1 MVGSPFFKSVSA
13 RIRLAR
19 RAASLTQVELAKQL
33 GIGRSAVAQWE
44 RADGSRPS
52 ATHLAA
58 LAQKLNCSF
67 EWIATGRG
75 ARVLNPCIVEESEGA
90 ALLRHFAHDDDEE
103 RVLTVFRGLDGP
115 DREMV
120 LNLADSLC
128 AKAVMQRKSGR

>member
-1 MVGSPFFKSVSA
+1 MVGSPFLHSVSA

-19 RAASLTQVELAKQL
+19 RAASLTQVELANQL
-33 GIGRSAVAQWE
+33 DVGRSAVAQWE

-75 ARVLNPCIVEESEGA
+75 ARVLDPCKFEEGEGA
-90 ALLRHFAHDDDEE
+90 ALLRHFAQDDDEE
-103 RVLTVFRGLDGP
+103 RVLTVFRGLDGA

-120 LNLADSLC
+120 LSLANSLSD
-128 AKAVMQRKSGR
+128 KAVMRRKSGR